1 MLSTFVSITCITRCH
16 LLGVV
21 MLAKACSCA
30 LCELFQLGDSIVIA
44 AKVARKCSLRVR
56 SDRTSLVDKVVA
68 ADLLLVAFQSMSKER
83 KC

>member
-1 MLSTFVSITCITRCH
+1 
-16 LLGVV
+16 

-56 SDRTSLVDKVVA
+56 SDRATLVDQVVA
-68 ADLLLVAFQSMSKER
+68 ADLLLVAFQSVTTKYKLAYTRCQS
-83 KC
+83 